1 MTHTLSRRPLRR
13 FWGWGHADATLSA
26 QELSTLGLM
35 LSQLDVGG
43 PLRPEPQLH
52 EFTLAPSR
60 VQPPAALAHLF
71 SATPLDRLNHSA
83 GKSFADCARMWLR
96 QPPPAPDWV
105 VYPDNE
111 QDVVDVL
118 DWAVR
123 HNVAV
128 IPYGG
133 GSSVCGGVEVAV
145 GGGYTAAIS
154 LDMERMH
161 RVLEVDPVSR
171 AARVQAGALGPELAA
186 QLKTHGLA
194 LRHFQEN
201 KKNK

>member
-1 MTHTLSRRPLRR
+1 
-13 FWGWGHADATLSA
+13 
-26 QELSTLGLM
+26 
-35 LSQLDVGG
+35 
-43 PLRPEPQLH
+43 
-52 EFTLAPSR
+52 
-60 VQPPAALAHLF
+60 
-71 SATPLDRLNHSA
+71 
-83 GKSFADCARMWLR
+83 MWLR

-194 LRHFQEN
+194 LRHFPQSYEFSTLGGWIDPRRGHYAMQYTHIDDFVECTRLVTPQG
-201 KKNK
+201 